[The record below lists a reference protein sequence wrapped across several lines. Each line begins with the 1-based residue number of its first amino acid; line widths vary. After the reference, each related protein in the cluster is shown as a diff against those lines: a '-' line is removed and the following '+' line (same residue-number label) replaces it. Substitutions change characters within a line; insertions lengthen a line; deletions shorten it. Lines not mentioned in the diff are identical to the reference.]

1 MKKHLVISAILMAGF
16 FVSCGDDSTSMGPD
30 EELSSSLVVKS
41 SSSIKAKS
49 SSSKLKSSSSVKA
62 KSSSSVKAKSS
73 SAVVVKS
80 SSSVTAKS
88 SSAVAKS
95 SSSVTAKS
103 SSAVVKSSSSAQ
115 PKSSSVTPKSSSVVA
130 KSSSSV
136 KPVSSSSVITHV
148 FGVLED
154 KRNNK
159 KYRTI
164 EIEGITWM
172 ADNLDIEYKD
182 SAGEVKS
189 FCYGDDVKNC
199 EKYGRLYTW
208 AAAID
213 SAGLYSDDG
222 WGCGLRASCAI
233 FPVVQG
239 VCPDGWHLPTE
250 EEFETL
256 MNATSDGIE
265 LQALGFENWDMANN
279 LSGFSAVPSGSKS
292 FYDGYEKLGE
302 LAVFWAKNTAVS
314 GAVTFNID
322 GNKYAKNNWMHSQE
336 VHNGAS
342 VRCAKN
348 TSPRPV
354 IKYGSLTDE
363 RDGQKYKTVEIEG
376 RYWMAQNLN
385 YGDKYEKIMP
395 TLDKEG
401 NPMPIEYGK
410 LYTWGIAM
418 DTAGYFSAE
427 AKDCGYGIDCSSL
440 THARG
445 ICPKGWHLPDSTEWE
460 SLLAYAKSFEF
471 DFEYQS
477 FHLQTR
483 KLEEWPKASNRTGF
497 SAVPS
502 GSWGDTDEYWS
513 ISNDHYPSDGTVAPS
528 RALFLYLAT
537 NQVRIDWSYKD
548 KYKAVRCVEN

>member
-1 MKKHLVISAILMAGF
+1 MRKLFIASAFLMAGF

-30 EELSSSLVVKS
+30 EES
-41 SSSIKAKS
+41 SSSVKVKS

-62 KSSSSVKAKSS
+62 KSSSSVKT
-73 SAVVVKS
+73 KS
-80 SSSVTAKS
+80 SSSVKAKS
-88 SSAVAKS
+88 SSSAQPKSSSVTPKSSSVVAKS

-182 SAGEVKS
+182 STGEVKS

-265 LQALGFENWDMANN
+265 LQALG
-279 LSGFSAVPSGSKS
+279 
-292 FYDGYEKLGE
+292 
-302 LAVFWAKNTAVS
+302 
-314 GAVTFNID
+314 
-322 GNKYAKNNWMHSQE
+322 
-336 VHNGAS
+336 
-342 VRCAKN
+342 
-348 TSPRPV
+348 
-354 IKYGSLTDE
+354 
-363 RDGQKYKTVEIEG
+363 
-376 RYWMAQNLN
+376 
-385 YGDKYEKIMP
+385 
-395 TLDKEG
+395 
-401 NPMPIEYGK
+401 
-410 LYTWGIAM
+410 
-418 DTAGYFSAE
+418 
-427 AKDCGYGIDCSSL
+427 
-440 THARG
+440 
-445 ICPKGWHLPDSTEWE
+445 
-460 SLLAYAKSFEF
+460 
-471 DFEYQS
+471 
-477 FHLQTR
+477 
-483 KLEEWPKASNRTGF
+483 
-497 SAVPS
+497 
-502 GSWGDTDEYWS
+502 WS
-513 ISNDHYPSDGTVAPS
+513 ISNFTI
-528 RALFLYLAT
+528 F
-537 NQVRIDWSYKD
+537 
-548 KYKAVRCVEN
+548 